1 MTKRLTV
8 GWKVTSLSN
17 RIASI
22 RYRALFPLLAL
33 RASDVDS
40 HVFAASTSDQL
51 DDLDVLVIVKAFTVQ
66 DVALAHAAAQRG
78 IPVIFDLCDNIF
90 VDSYNR
96 NGSLSPAPVLQS
108 MSGLLSAV
116 VVTTQPLADAVCAH
130 LGSDVPVF
138 VVPDGIEQP
147 ALIADAAAAM
157 DDAKRHARSQPLL
170 KRLRYSRKVLDG
182 LALMRSGK
190 VHVLAAKVAR
200 KAARKVVRSNRV
212 RRVVRKSLQLLKPS
226 WWTKRAYFVF
236 ETTRACLQ
244 GRPSR
249 VPRKPESLAVVY
261 PVTSAQPA
269 APDARRLLWFGNHGA
284 PHGRFGMVDL
294 VDIQADLERVA
305 AEYNVEL
312 VVVSNSLKKYV
323 ELIHPMRIP
332 SRYVEW
338 SSEAVQQELSHAAVV
353 LVPNSR
359 DPFSICKSANRTVLA
374 LQANV
379 PVVATYT
386 PALEPLRRC
395 IRTDGFHDGIVAY
408 LKDPALGAAQA
419 VQGQALANTLFSQ
432 EAIGQNWL
440 EVLTRVQT
448 RQPAIQAAAPELLV
462 VANLLQDVELIAPL
476 VNAARERQIETAVW
490 ASTSMARRWPYSLTA
505 LHGLGVPVRLVN
517 DDPHALSG
525 VEIPESVRALLTI
538 AETSLGPHR
547 FAHELT
553 RRADKAGVTTA
564 TMQHGYENVG
574 LTYTDEVHCIDR
586 IDFAAS
592 RIFTWGSL
600 DQLHPGIRKDNLAK
614 CVAAGMPKPVAGHPR
629 PLPSSVPDDKPLI
642 GVFENLHWHRYSDA
656 YRTFFLE
663 SVEALAQAFPG
674 LTFLVKP
681 HNAGRWLTSRHK
693 GDKPEAPNLIV
704 ADPSD
709 VQWEGVTANHLLGHM
724 KGVITSPSTVA
735 LDAARAGLPA
745 AVVAFDLPMNNYA
758 PLPTIVTGDAWLDFV
773 GACLD
778 EAGRAQLTARS
789 RAFVERVI
797 VPGDAAARIIE
808 TLFEKAERPM
818 VEKT

>member
-33 RASDVDS
+33 RGSDVES
-40 HVFAASTSDQL
+40 HVFAAGTSDQL
-51 DDLDVLVIVKAFTVQ
+51 DGLDVLVIVKAFSVQ
-66 DVALAHAAAQRG
+66 DVALAHTAAQRG

-96 NGSLSPAPVLQS
+96 NGSLSPAPVLQGLA
-108 MSGLLSAV
+108 GLLSAV
-116 VVTTQPLADAVCAH
+116 VVTTQPLADAVCVH

-147 ALIADAAAAM
+147 ALIADAASAM
-157 DDAKRHARSQPLL
+157 EEAKRRVRAQPLFR
-170 KRLRYSRKVLDG
+170 RLRYSPKVLNG

-190 VHVLAAKVAR
+190 VHVLTGRMVRKVAR
-200 KAARKVVRSNRV
+200 SAPV
-212 RRVVRKSLQLLKPS
+212 RRAVRTTLQPLKPS
-226 WWTKRAYFVF
+226 WWYKRAYFVF
-236 ETTRACLQ
+236 ETARARVQ

-249 VPRKPESLAVVY
+249 VARKPEPAAVEY
-261 PVTSAQPA
+261 PVAGNTPA

-284 PHGRFGMVDL
+284 VHGRFGMVDL

-305 AEYNVEL
+305 AECHVEL
-312 VVVSNSLKKYV
+312 VVVSNSVKKYA
-323 ELIHPMRIP
+323 ELIHPIRIP

-338 SSEAVQQELSHAAVV
+338 SSEAVQQELSRAAVV

-395 IRTDGFHDGIVAY
+395 IRTEGFYEGIVAY

-419 VQGQALANTLFSQ
+419 AQGQAIANALFGQ
-432 EAIGQNWL
+432 PAIGERWL
-440 EVLTRVQT
+440 EVLTRVRT
-448 RQPAIQAAAPELLV
+448 QPPARQAATPELLV
-462 VANLLQDVELIAPL
+462 VANLVQDVELIAPL
-476 VNAARERQIETAVW
+476 VDAARARQIETAVW
-490 ASTSMARRWPYSLTA
+490 ASTSMARRWPYALTA
-505 LHGLGVPVRLVN
+505 LHGLGVPVRLIN
-517 DDPHALSG
+517 DEPHAMAN
-525 VEIPESVRALLTI
+525 VEIPSSVRALLTI

-547 FAHELT
+547 FAHQLT
-553 RRADKAGVTTA
+553 RRACKTGVTTA
-564 TMQHGYENVG
+564 TLQHGYENVG

-586 IDFAAS
+586 IEFAAS
-592 RIFTWGSL
+592 RIFTWGTL
-600 DQLHPGIRKDNLAK
+600 DQLHPGIRNDNRAK
-614 CVAAGMPKPVAGHPR
+614 CVAAGTPKPVAGNPR

-642 GVFENLHWHRYSDA
+642 GVFENLHWHRYSEA
-656 YRTFFLE
+656 YRAFFLE
-663 SVEALAQAFPG
+663 SVEKIARAFPDV
-674 LTFLVKP
+674 TFLVKP

-693 GDKPEAPNLIV
+693 GDKPVAPNLLV

-709 VQWEGVTANHLLGHM
+709 VQWEGVTANDLLGHM
-724 KGVITSPSTVA
+724 QGVITSPSTVA
-735 LDAARAGLPA
+735 LDAARAGLPS
-745 AVVAFDLPMNNYA
+745 AVVGFDLPLDNYA
-758 PLPTIVTGDAWLDFV
+758 PLPTIIAIDDWLSFV

-778 EAGRAQLTARS
+778 ESDRAQLVASS
-789 RAFVERVI
+789 RQFVERVI